1 MKTLKLTLTALFFA
15 LLTGCAGLTDAT
27 IDDADAQFNAND
39 TQILNMEAPDF
50 IRGGDQEDMIDVR
63 PRNRYNEDRD

>member
-27 IDDADAQFNAND
+27 FDESNTQLNASDAQVIN
-39 TQILNMEAPDF
+39 QEIPDF

-63 PRNRYNEDRD
+63 PRDRYQNRD

>member
-27 IDDADAQFNAND
+27 VEDTDAQFNAND
-39 TQILNMEAPDF
+39 TQVINQELPDF
-50 IRGGDQEDMIDVR
+50 VRSGDREDIIDVR
-63 PRNRYNEDRD
+63 PRDRYEDRD

>member
-39 TQILNMEAPDF
+39 TQILNMETPDF
-50 IRGGDQEDMIDVR
+50 IRGGDQEDMIDER
-63 PRNRYNEDRD
+63 PRNRYRDRN